1 LFAVEASSIIVFMP
15 IIPDLPL
22 TETVVRVFL
31 AVVLG
36 SIVGIERELTAK
48 SAGLRTHILVCLG
61 STVFMLVSTAN
72 LLASGGGLVHSDP
85 SRIAAQVVTGIG
97 FIGGGTVLRHG
108 SNVRGLTTAA
118 SLWVM
123 AAIGMLVGIGHYRL
137 SCIVTLV
144 TFLVLFTIG
153 NLERYVFGKHI
164 RSLNRLQLR
173 VHVHGA
179 QAQDM
184 QRWLTQQFGKDML
197 SFSNKHQPLG
207 TSPSLNTAQPGQP
220 QPAPDVSVWLQMTVG
235 VTRPQLDVTE
245 LSNTMNALPGVLAT
259 ELRVYHA
266 DDE

>member
-1 LFAVEASSIIVFMP
+1 MSVISDV
-15 IIPDLPL
+15 PL
-22 TETVVRVFL
+22 TETVIRVFL

-72 LLASGGGLVHSDP
+72 LLTSGGGLIHSDP

-108 SNVRGLTTAA
+108 NNIRGLTTAA
-118 SLWVM
+118 SLWIM

-164 RSLNRLQLR
+164 RSLNRLQIR
-173 VHVHGA
+173 VQVYSLHALATQG
-179 QAQDM
+179 
-184 QRWLTQQFGKDML
+184 WLTQQFGKDML
-197 SFSNKHQPLG
+197 SFSNKHQSLVTSVPQHVVSEQPLFV
-207 TSPSLNTAQPGQP
+207 PESL
-220 QPAPDVSVWLQMTVG
+220 VWLQMTVSIN
-235 VTRPQLDVTE
+235 RPHFDVTE
-245 LSNTMNALPGVLAT
+245 LSNTINALPGVLST

-266 DDE
+266 DDEQ